1 MAHPAQRPVPR
12 AEPTP
17 TPRVPLARAQTQLA
31 RPACLLHWAR
41 MSAPA
46 AAFRT
51 APLSPADEEGPQVSS
66 PTAQPARPFS
76 STHARPG
83 LLRFGPHRATRSAT
97 ARSIA
102 PPLHRGLLR
111 AGPLSHSQA
120 PRFPPPSR
128 LTPPASARGPR
139 RTRAAPLPNRKA
151 PKLSSP
157 GPAGSD
163 PRPPQLGPPTP
174 FGPTCRRKST
184 SRRRA
189 LSFLEPGPLVSDPLR
204 ARQLCSFLSSLGH

>member
-1 MAHPAQRPVPR
+1 MSLPCASPVGPAQPSVATPLPPRMAHPAQRPVPR

-139 RTRAAPLPNRKA
+139 RTPRPLRQRPHLPLPAASPAPRARAVTFLPNR
-151 PKLSSP
+151 SP
-157 GPAGSD
+157 AQRKPPRSPA
-163 PRPPQLGPPTP
+163 
-174 FGPTCRRKST
+174 KST
-184 SRRRA
+184 
-189 LSFLEPGPLVSDPLR
+189 P
-204 ARQLCSFLSSLGH
+204 